1 MSESPEISTKR
12 LNIVPFAEHFLI
24 PQYVNWLND
33 PDVVRYST
41 QRHHKHT
48 LETCRQYRQSFVGTP
63 HYFWAIVERE
73 EGLGH
78 IGNMNAYINIHDR
91 VADLGI
97 LLSSKSVTGR
107 GYACEA
113 WLAVCGFLF
122 EQAGIR
128 KITAGT
134 CSANKPMLALMAAT
148 GMIEDGR
155 RIRQTIVEGQEM
167 DIIHAALFCDAW
179 KR

>member
-1 MSESPEISTKR
+1 MSDSPEILTKR
-12 LNIVPFAEHFLI
+12 LSIVPFWERFLTQ
-24 PQYVNWLND
+24 QYVNGLND

-41 QRHHKHT
+41 QRHQKHT
-48 LETCRQYRQSFVGTP
+48 LETCRQYWQSFAGTP

-97 LLSSKSVTGR
+97 LLSNKSVTGR

-113 WLAVCGFLF
+113 WLAVCGYLF

-134 CSANKPMLALMAAT
+134 CTANKPMLALMAAT

-155 RIRQTIVEGQEM
+155 RIRQAIVEGQEM
-167 DIIHAALFCDAW
+167 DIIHAALFCDSW